1 MQVAAILSKN
11 VGFGIYALALGSLGA
26 QAQDWSILSVC
37 FWGVLLLDAVFR
49 EIQEQLDAALTK
61 PTLRR
66 NQHCTRPK
74 APRTTNGSPWRAP
87 LVVVA
92 LGYP

>member
-37 FWGVLLLDAVFR
+37 FWGELLLDAVFR
-49 EIQEQLDAALTK
+49 EIQE
-61 PTLRR
+61 
-66 NQHCTRPK
+66 
-74 APRTTNGSPWRAP
+74 
-87 LVVVA
+87 
-92 LGYP
+92 